1 MMKECPLLL
10 SPSLCTEQISSA
22 NIYFP
27 SPNDQIGKQGSF
39 ISANYRKFLTISC
52 ISWTTVESSYFSPE
66 VAEFLRF
73 NITILVLITIHVKF
87 YSFCLWCEAGGE
99 GGGRWA
105 GEVEGGRGGL
115 LRGAIVCSVEWS
127 IVSWASDSS
136 FCLFKHHQHRLDHWD
151 NTSGESHI
159 KIILKSWLAAKFTT
173 TTAVATFKCHPRPS
187 KTFKK
192 NCPDMR
198 S

>member
-1 MMKECPLLL
+1 MIINHTALNIQWSFPRDWINLSLLTVSSNQPFSLLMMKECPLLL

-27 SPNDQIGKQGSF
+27 SPNDQIGKQGTF

-87 YSFCLWCEAGGE
+87 YWFCLWCEARGD
-99 GGGRWA
+99 GRWA
-105 GEVEGGRGGL
+105 GEVEGEGRSVTRCHCL
-115 LRGAIVCSVEWS
+115 LRGMIYCQLGFWLLLLSV
-127 IVSWASDSS
+127 
-136 FCLFKHHQHRLDHWD
+136 
-151 NTSGESHI
+151 
-159 KIILKSWLAAKFTT
+159 
-173 TTAVATFKCHPRPS
+173 
-187 KTFKK
+187 
-192 NCPDMR
+192 
-198 S
+198 